1 MACGAAGILALFPFS
16 CSRRGWSRARP
27 ICLPSSGDSPAE
39 AALVMSCLNSS
50 LPRQP
55 YSQAVLV
62 GVGSEED
69 SPPVFPAD
77 RAACGCEVGGAR
89 GVSLQL
95 VWVLVLPPR
104 CPTVHGCQTWVGCS
118 SAEG

>member
-1 MACGAAGILALFPFS
+1 M
-16 CSRRGWSRARP
+16 
-27 ICLPSSGDSPAE
+27 
-39 AALVMSCLNSS
+39 MSCLNSS

-77 RAACGCEVGGAR
+77 CAACGCEVGGAR
-89 GVSLQL
+89 GVSPQL
-95 VWVLVLPPR
+95 VWVLVLPGPR
-104 CPTVHGCQTWVGCS
+104 AAALLPPRRPTVHGCQTWVGCS

>member
-1 MACGAAGILALFPFS
+1 M
-16 CSRRGWSRARP
+16 
-27 ICLPSSGDSPAE
+27 
-39 AALVMSCLNSS
+39 MSCLNSS

-89 GVSLQL
+89 GVSPQL
-95 VWVLVLPPR
+95 VWVWCCPPAVPQCTGAR
-104 CPTVHGCQTWVGCS
+104 PGWAAVVQRGEEQAPQG
-118 SAEG
+118 